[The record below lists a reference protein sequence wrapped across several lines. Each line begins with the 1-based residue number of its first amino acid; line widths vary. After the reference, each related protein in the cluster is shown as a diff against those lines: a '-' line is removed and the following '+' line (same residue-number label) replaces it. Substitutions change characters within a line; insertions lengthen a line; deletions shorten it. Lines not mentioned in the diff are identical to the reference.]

1 MAAPAGRGLGG
12 KQLTCVLYPRPWGPT
27 QAFIGGATWEVF
39 RVALVPAL
47 VWRADGKGAGG
58 LCFSGEVVL
67 LSFWTFWSDGCF

>member
-1 MAAPAGRGLGG
+1 MPLFWNLPHGR
-12 KQLTCVLYPRPWGPT
+12 KEEST

-58 LCFSGEVVL
+58 LCFCAEVVL
-67 LSFWTFWSDGCF
+67 LSFWTFWSGGGF